1 MTQAR
6 GVKGVQNRAVF
17 KFRAQD
23 VPDQVCDWARLQ
35 VRIRRLGRQGN
46 LNTEGGPARSARTST
61 RTGPMIPEHSE
72 QVSVCS

>member
-23 VPDQVCDWARLQ
+23 VPDQVSDSARLQ
-35 VRIRRLGRQGN
+35 VRRLGRQGN
-46 LNTEGGPARSARTST
+46 LNTEGGRRVVRLAPLGRVPAPDR
-61 RTGPMIPEHSE
+61 
-72 QVSVCS
+72 